1 MAPTAPAS
9 APGVTRL
16 MWNPYLPLWA
26 ARRLGGRRA
35 VAGVLFARLLRRL
48 RPTRRFV
55 PDEWPYP
62 DEDPPDPL

>member
-1 MAPTAPAS
+1 MAPTPAAS
-9 APGVTRL
+9 ASGL
-16 MWNPYLPLWA
+16 SWNPHLPLAA
-26 ARRLGGRRA
+26 ARRHGGARA
-35 VAGVLFARLLRRL
+35 VAGVLWARLVRRL